1 MTAFED
7 GTSPHW
13 LPALTELTLALGDAS
28 FDERLMAFLNKVVP
42 VDHCAVFTFD
52 PKGRADHLFTHSK
65 MPKEKAENLAADYVS
80 GLFTDDPNFPTLD
93 TLRKSGTKQKRIIPL
108 SGTPEYEPSYR
119 NHFFDQVDLIDKAST
134 VIKLDKGI
142 VYCNFYRLRE
152 SGRFS
157 ADDWQR
163 LNNLLPLV
171 TGLISA
177 HYRLTYNS
185 TSDPAA
191 SHRQTS
197 QSMVHSVISRAMPP
211 FDRLTGREREV
222 AERILLGYTAEATG
236 LDLGIASSSVATYR
250 KRAYEKL
257 GITSQNDLFSLC
269 LAAIDRS
276 GAN

>member
-1 MTAFED
+1 MTTPKD
-7 GTSPHW
+7 GTSSDW

-28 FDERLMAFLNKVVP
+28 FDERLMAFLNQVVP

-65 MPKEKAENLAADYVS
+65 MPKEKAETLAADYVG

-108 SGTPEYEPSYR
+108 SKAVDFDPNYR

-134 VIKLDKGI
+134 IVKVDKGI
-142 VYCNFYRLRE
+142 VYCNFYRLKE
-152 SGRFS
+152 SGHFS
-157 ADDWQR
+157 TQDWRR
-163 LNNLLPLV
+163 LNDLLPLV
-171 TGLISA
+171 ASLITA
-177 HYRLTYNS
+177 HYRLSHTTATAS
-185 TSDPAA
+185 AA
-191 SHRQTS
+191 LHRQTS
-197 QSMVHSVISRAMPP
+197 QSMVHSVISRAVPP

-222 AERILLGYTAEATG
+222 AERILLGYTSEAIG
-236 LDLGIASSSVATYR
+236 LDLGIAASSVATYR

-269 LAAIDRS
+269 LAAVDRS
-276 GAN
+276 SAP